1 MEKILER
8 LKKLGK
14 QILEWWKKFGR
25 KQQIV
30 IVGSTLV
37 VIIALVV
44 LVNVLTKTKYTFLI
58 TAETSA
64 EGAEVSEILQEA
76 GVDYKVSD
84 DGRTFRVAKGQESD
98 ANLALGSK
106 GFETSDYADLK
117 SLLSSG
123 GFSTTESD
131 KQKLYHKNLEVQIKN
146 DLKSFDFVKDA
157 TVNLEIPEDNGTLIY
172 QNMDSS
178 AAIIL
183 TLRGR
188 SDMTTD
194 TARAIAQF
202 VATALGTES
211 TERITIMDSEG
222 NLYFAGA
229 NESTLSGAAT
239 NQLTISRQTDSLAE
253 AAVLNALVGLKEFS
267 SVTVSPHMVVDFT
280 SGEDATHK
288 YESQDGTKESVYAD
302 KTEYSAESTSGD
314 GGVPGTTSNT
324 SDSPTYVF
332 QSNNEQSSTEIEN
345 QYHFLPN
352 ESTSYRSIPPGIV
365 NTADS
370 SIAVTTVTYNKIY
383 EKNARRQGLLEDMT
397 WEEYKLAN
405 DNVRTK
411 MEVDEDWIAT
421 VSAATGVPKENI
433 SFVSYLE
440 NWCVDAEKSSVKMTD
455 VVTIAL
461 IVLII
466 GLLAFVLLRSMRE
479 SKQQEQEEELSV
491 ETLLQSTPE
500 IPPEDIE
507 LEEKSNARKSIEK
520 FVDEN
525 PDAVANL
532 LRNWLSEDWG

>member
-202 VATALGTES
+202 VATALG
-211 TERITIMDSEG
+211 
-222 NLYFAGA
+222 
-229 NESTLSGAAT
+229 NEST
-239 NQLTISRQTDSLAE
+239 
-253 AAVLNALVGLKEFS
+253 
-267 SVTVSPHMVVDFT
+267 
-280 SGEDATHK
+280 
-288 YESQDGTKESVYAD
+288 
-302 KTEYSAESTSGD
+302 
-314 GGVPGTTSNT
+314 
-324 SDSPTYVF
+324 
-332 QSNNEQSSTEIEN
+332 
-345 QYHFLPN
+345 
-352 ESTSYRSIPPGIV
+352 
-365 NTADS
+365 
-370 SIAVTTVTYNKIY
+370 
-383 EKNARRQGLLEDMT
+383 
-397 WEEYKLAN
+397 
-405 DNVRTK
+405 
-411 MEVDEDWIAT
+411 
-421 VSAATGVPKENI
+421 
-433 SFVSYLE
+433 
-440 NWCVDAEKSSVKMTD
+440 
-455 VVTIAL
+455 
-461 IVLII
+461 
-466 GLLAFVLLRSMRE
+466 
-479 SKQQEQEEELSV
+479 
-491 ETLLQSTPE
+491 
-500 IPPEDIE
+500 
-507 LEEKSNARKSIEK
+507 
-520 FVDEN
+520 
-525 PDAVANL
+525 
-532 LRNWLSEDWG
+532 